1 MRQAISSS
9 TSAVTD
15 RAEANHRRRYAA
27 ATQPQPPSSRV
38 ASATSTGE
46 GPVWIAMCPR
56 WRFIEGSCG
65 IRRKRNIGSGT
76 IEYS

>member
-1 MRQAISSS
+1 MRQAISSN

-46 GPVWIAMCPR
+46 GPVWMAMCPR
-56 WRFIEGSCG
+56 
-65 IRRKRNIGSGT
+65 
-76 IEYS
+76 